1 MIHIWLDESDKHG
14 TYYSNF
20 YGGILVESRHREI
33 VLQRM
38 EAVKLKANIIDE
50 IKWQKVNAYHF
61 DKYIQLVDELFEMG
75 KEGLLKIRIF
85 FRHNQY
91 EPELTPQ
98 KRKEC
103 LYDITPNR
111 VAHKNAFISV
121 IGEIK
126 KPTDMKALIQKEIIR
141 KPIYSHGEDI
151 NGRMESETTI
161 VQILGVT
168 VFKKVI
174 QLLSVS

>member
-98 KRKEC
+98 KGKSNTQF
-103 LYDITPNR
+103 YT
-111 VAHKNAFISV
+111 ISSLNTLLV
-121 IGEIK
+121 SFLPMIK
-126 KPTDMKALIQKEIIR
+126 KEFAST
-141 KPIYSHGEDI
+141 
-151 NGRMESETTI
+151 
-161 VQILGVT
+161 
-168 VFKKVI
+168 
-174 QLLSVS
+174 

>member
-50 IKWQKVNAYHF
+50 IKWQKVNVYHF

-98 KRKEC
+98 KRKEEYPI
-103 LYDITPNR
+103 LY
-111 VAHKNAFISV
+111 
-121 IGEIK
+121 
-126 KPTDMKALIQKEIIR
+126 
-141 KPIYSHGEDI
+141 Y
-151 NGRMESETTI
+151 
-161 VQILGVT
+161 
-168 VFKKVI
+168 
-174 QLLSVS
+174 